1 MTHVRELDTSAP
13 LILAPPLQIEHGTCY
28 AVFAYDIALAIDL
41 DEAERL
47 LRTASQRGSIKQQ
60 HPAPTYFEYQ
70 PAPVCVT
77 QEIEPLP
84 VGTSLSGANVDIML
98 YDFGAASVKYRIPL
112 TGPLTG
118 LCALSENLY
127 NNERLLADSRHRIE
141 SLLTA
146 VPSAFTKPHVADL
159 VEDYVIFHLAS
170 FVNSCPVEALR
181 TTYAPTIA
189 RTLRAE
195 QQELSSQ
202 EEQDAL
208 SRCLSFS
215 PTDVTIVDWHAA
227 LVVDRDGADVC
238 AVLEFAN
245 VELLEM
251 RSLDQ
256 LLDETLE
263 RSYETVSSVLRRS
276 TWIPGSYRASLQDI
290 AQFQMDSALLFE
302 GVNNALKLVGDQ
314 YLARVYRVAS
324 ERFHLAEWDTSILRK
339 LQTLESLYEKMSD
352 QATSHRMEILE
363 WIIIILIAVS
373 IVLPFLPGLAKS

>member
-1 MTHVRELDTSAP
+1 MTQVQESSTSAP
-13 LILAPPLQIEHGTCY
+13 LMPTPAVQIEHGTCY

-41 DEAERL
+41 DKAERL

-60 HPAPTYFEYQ
+60 HPAPSYFEYH
-70 PAPVCVT
+70 PAPVYIT

-84 VGTSLSGANVDIML
+84 VGTSLSSTNVDIML

-112 TGPLTG
+112 TGLLTD
-118 LCALSENLY
+118 LSALSENLY
-127 NNERLLADSRHRIE
+127 NNERLLADSRQRVE
-141 SLLTA
+141 SLLTTIS
-146 VPSAFTKPHVADL
+146 SALTKPRVADP
-159 VEDYVIFHLAS
+159 VEDYVIFHLES
-170 FVNSCPVEALR
+170 FVTPCPIDSLR

-202 EEQDAL
+202 EVQDVL
-208 SRCLSFS
+208 SRYLSFS

-227 LVVDRDGADVC
+227 LVVDRDGGDIC

-251 RSLDQ
+251 RFLDQ

-263 RSYETVSSVLRRS
+263 RSYETVSSLLRRS
-276 TWIPGSYRASLQDI
+276 MWIPGSYRASLQDI

-314 YLARVYRVAS
+314 YLARVYRAAS

-339 LQTLESLYEKMSD
+339 LQTLESLYEKISD
-352 QATSHRMEILE
+352 QAASHRMEILE

-373 IVLPFLPGLAKS
+373 IVLPFFPGMAKP